1 MEFFNLI
8 IIKDKSFIIMN
19 LINEFIDLKGDLW
32 EIANKNKKSWPVFN

>member
-32 EIANKNKKSWPVFN
+32 EITNKNKKS